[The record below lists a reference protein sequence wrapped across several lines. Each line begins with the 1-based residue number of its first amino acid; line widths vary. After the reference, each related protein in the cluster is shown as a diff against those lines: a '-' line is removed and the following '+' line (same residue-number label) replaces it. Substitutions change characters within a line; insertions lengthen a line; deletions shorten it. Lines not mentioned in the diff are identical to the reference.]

1 MVRIE
6 IKVPVDA
13 AALIDR
19 DAKYKGLTRN
29 EYVKNAVYSHMAKYA
44 TSAVR
49 MAWERLHRVE
59 VPQGQGE

>member
-1 MVRIE
+1 MTRIE
-6 IKVPVDA
+6 IRLPEEA

-19 DAKYKGLTRN
+19 DAQYKGLTRN

-49 MAWERLHRVE
+49 KAWERLHRVE
-59 VPQGQGE
+59 VPEGQGK

>member
-19 DAKYKGLTRN
+19 DAAYKGLTRN

-49 MAWERLHRVE
+49 TAWERLHRVD
-59 VPQGQGE
+59 VAGTPGK